1 VSHFGVD
8 PSIESEGKEEIIIL
22 EKSENNVLS
31 LGKVVKSVS
40 TCPPVRLPEK
50 QRKMIRKPKKI
61 LKKKSALNKPCKT
74 ALFIHDLAQ
83 ESCLDLTF
91 LDLKSMYDC

>member
-74 ALFIHDLAQ
+74 ALFYTRPCTGIL
-83 ESCLDLTF
+83 S
-91 LDLKSMYDC
+91 

>member
-1 VSHFGVD
+1 MSHFGVD

-22 EKSENNVLS
+22 EKPENNV
-31 LGKVVKSVS
+31 KSVL

-83 ESCLDLTF
+83 ES
-91 LDLKSMYDC
+91 